1 MLEYGD
7 KIIEAFIDGIFSSEH
22 LKKSDDA
29 AYDRVLEDVNN
40 FIQKIES
47 TTEKVNLNQFEDF
60 FNLPSPDDY
69 AKMLI
74 NTKNPDKNKEIV
86 AEIKDK
92 ISDLKDRI
100 KKIGEI
106 EKKMLMIHQRLLEKF
121 LITII
126 RLEKFF
132 CLHQKLIKENQNQK
146 LEKALQRG

>member
-1 MLEYGD
+1 
-7 KIIEAFIDGIFSSEH
+7 
-22 LKKSDDA
+22 
-29 AYDRVLEDVNN
+29 
-40 FIQKIES
+40 
-47 TTEKVNLNQFEDF
+47 
-60 FNLPSPDDY
+60 
-69 AKMLI
+69 MLI
-74 NTKNPDKNKEIV
+74 NIKNVDENKGIV